1 LVLTPLEYN
10 RRAGLAVVCPI
21 TNQVKGY
28 PFEVLIPRKLQLS
41 GAILADHVK
50 SLDWQAR
57 KAKPAGK
64 CPIET
69 LEEVQ
74 GKLRALLDL

>member
-1 LVLTPLEYN
+1 LVLTPSEYN

-28 PFEVLIPRKLQLS
+28 PFEVEIPRKLPIS

-57 KAKPAGK
+57 KARPAGK
-64 CPIET
+64 CPAET
-69 LEEVQ
+69 MGEVQ